1 MPWRR
6 KWQPT
11 PISLLGESHG
21 QRSLAGYSPWGCKES
36 DVTERLSNNRARY
49 ASLYYIFVDP
59 SLSLKSPH
67 FCLQMGRSKKTMVNQ
82 CHHLSSTDPLV
93 KGVIK
98 CIFSYLYHIYTYK
111 HLVHISYVYIYMC
124 IYIYIYIYNHMQ
136 RGGYIYIYRTCIYL
150 KWFSKKKKRFSKD
163 TDGQHEFPPAPVL
176 SSQESI
182 EVLVSLANAACS
194 FIKVVEVRYWGVLSI
209 ERVPHWLFKFWW
221 WFRNPFCIC
230 ASFGAIFNHF

>member
-1 MPWRR
+1 M
-6 KWQPT
+6 
-11 PISLLGESHG
+11 
-21 QRSLAGYSPWGCKES
+21 
-36 DVTERLSNNRARY
+36 TERLSNNRARY
-49 ASLYYIFVDP
+49 AFLYYIFVDP

-98 CIFSYLYHIYTYK
+98 CIFL
-111 HLVHISYVYIYMC
+111 ISIS
-124 IYIYIYIYNHMQ
+124 YIYIYIHTHTHTLCIYLMYIYVCVYIYISHHMQ
-136 RGGYIYIYRTCIYL
+136 RGGYLIYISYMYIYKMIL
-150 KWFSKKKKRFSKD
+150 KKKKKRFSKD
-163 TDGQHEFPPAPVL
+163 TDGQHEFAPAPML

-182 EVLVSLANAACS
+182 EVLVCLANATCR

-209 ERVPHWLFKFWW
+209 EGVPHWLSKFWW
-221 WFRNPFCIC
+221 LFRNPFCIC